1 MRLRRNARAFAF
13 LSVLLISA
21 PLLAQDKSLED
32 SLHRNTQELMDAL
45 GDGKP
50 EVWERLLDAR
60 ATYTDEAGA
69 VLDKKTLVEGA
80 KGLPK
85 GVSGTIVVKD
95 FHATVFGDVAVT
107 TYVSDE
113 NENYH
118 GHKLHCQYRT
128 TDTWKET
135 KAGWRLVAGQVLALR
150 TDPPAMKAE
159 ADDLEEY
166 CGRYALTPELA
177 YEIRCTEAG
186 LEGQATGK
194 KAEALKM
201 EATDVFFVPG
211 KPRYRFIFLR
221 DEEGEIT
228 GFAERREAWDLVYKR
243 VEGE

>member
-1 MRLRRNARAFAF
+1 MRRLRVG
-13 LSVLLISA
+13 SLIALIAIVPLFA
-21 PLLAQDKSLED
+21 PLLADDKSLEE
-32 SLHRNTQELMDAL
+32 SLRRNTQELMDAL

-50 EVWERLLDAR
+50 DVWERLLDAR
-60 ATYTDEAGA
+60 VSYTDEGGA

-85 GVSGTIVVKD
+85 GVLGTIVVKD
-95 FHATVFGDVAVT
+95 FRATVHGDVAVT

-150 TDPPAMKAE
+150 TDPPEMAAD

-166 CGRYALTPELA
+166 CGRYALTPELG
-177 YEIRCTEAG
+177 YEIRCTDHG

-194 KAEALKM
+194 KPEPLRM
-201 EATDVFFVPG
+201 EAPDVFFVPG
-211 KPRYRFIFLR
+211 KVRYRFIFQR
-221 DEEGEIT
+221 DEDGAIA
-228 GFAERREAWDLVYKR
+228 GFSERREAWDLVYKR
-243 VEGE
+243 VTP